1 MYFRVGFDG
10 EGGKGESDRLA
21 QASPLLG
28 VDAGGVNRAVW
39 FAGEPLKDG
48 GGASGVWCVYR
59 ITPYATKPELM
70 LKVADR
76 LEAERQL
83 ARVKAGMPLQKADA
97 AAAAREAVLK
107 AGDGQ

>member
-1 MYFRVGFDG
+1 
-10 EGGKGESDRLA
+10 
-21 QASPLLG
+21 
-28 VDAGGVNRAVW
+28 
-39 FAGEPLKDG
+39 
-48 GGASGVWCVYR
+48 
-59 ITPYATKPELM
+59 M
-70 LKVADR
+70 LEVADR

>member
-21 QASPLLG
+21 QASPLLE
-28 VDAGGVNRAVW
+28 VDAGGINRAVW

-48 GGASGVWCVYR
+48 GGASGVWRVYR
-59 ITPYATKPELM
+59 ITPYATKPEMM
-70 LKVADR
+70 LEVPDR

-83 ARVKAGMPLQKADA
+83 ARVKAGMPLQNADA
-97 AAAAREAVLK
+97 AAGAREAVLE
-107 AGDGQ
+107 AGDRP